1 MNGPEAV
8 AAFMFFG
15 GTFWVLRPVAAAV
28 AKRIAG
34 EHRKPGMEP
43 AERDEI
49 LSELQQVRE
58 EVAELAERMDF
69 AERLPS
75 KQSEVNRCSLSQ
87 DHRFTSLCLEGSR
100 SPKALRSASS
110 ATSPPTTRS
119 PHNISA
125 RAAG

>member
-34 EHRKPGMEP
+34 EHRRPGLEP
-43 AERDEI
+43 SEREEI
-49 LSELQQVRE
+49 QSELQHVRE

-69 AERLPS
+69 AERLLA
-75 KQSEVNRCSLSQ
+75 R
-87 DHRFTSLCLEGSR
+87 
-100 SPKALRSASS
+100 PKD
-110 ATSPPTTRS
+110 
-119 PHNISA
+119 
-125 RAAG
+125 G

>member
-1 MNGPEAV
+1 MTGPEAI

-34 EHRKPGMEP
+34 EHRKPELEP

-49 LSELQQVRE
+49 LSELQHVRE

-69 AERLPS
+69 AERLLS
-75 KQSEVNRCSLSQ
+75 KQSEVKR
-87 DHRFTSLCLEGSR
+87 
-100 SPKALRSASS
+100 
-110 ATSPPTTRS
+110 
-119 PHNISA
+119 
-125 RAAG
+125 